1 MKIWIQ
7 LLEKGMIT
15 HSSAEI
21 GDEIKVGDVN
31 VIKHRN
37 LGVEM
42 EDNFIKWSLQIWY
55 HLCDLSCSLSIQMA
69 SDGYIDVDN
78 LTEMPI
84 MDAKEA
90 SKLYQ
95 RGSQSR
101 STSCTNANETSS
113 RSHWCVSHF
122 QRRVSTCSFSSLQ
135 SSWLALV
142 NVKHKLAKWWW
153 SVEVGFD
160 IVQYLSKLS
169 SLHIQYCTN
178 Q

>member
-1 MKIWIQ
+1 
-7 LLEKGMIT
+7 
-15 HSSAEI
+15 
-21 GDEIKVGDVN
+21 
-31 VIKHRN
+31 

-153 SVEVGFD
+153 WVEVGFD